1 MSKQKITYEEMIS
14 KLQSRTYEAPNS
26 WSFIESDLDLNQKVA
41 ELKTY
46 SAPDDLW
53 DKIDAELEPPILEAK
68 VLDVKSNSSK
78 RLYYLAAAS
87 LVFIIASVWMIPNQ
101 QEANVSY
108 TSEVEG
114 TNSTKQMAM
123 VTNPENDLSE
133 AYDFIKE
140 NEFLY
145 TAKDKID
152 YEKQLEELQEA
163 KKNIQYMQ
171 EQYGVDKNTQK
182 MQAKVERQIAELL
195 KSMIKA
201 A

>member
-108 TSEVEG
+108 TSEVEV